1 MMSTRP
7 LCLRYGKRWR
17 CQNVRGVAS
26 LAIAV
31 VWCCGAATVSLRPA
45 ETVPLVAGLMAPLA
59 WLAAAALHIALW
71 TRRSAAPILYLAV
84 YWLLA
89 AVSSAAIL
97 WQHLFTD
104 ASPNHVEVYIQ
115 ILSMLLALL
124 ISAVDCICFYD
135 EVIIYFPLF
144 SNRISL

>member
-1 MMSTRP
+1 
-7 LCLRYGKRWR
+7 
-17 CQNVRGVAS
+17 
-26 LAIAV
+26 
-31 VWCCGAATVSLRPA
+31 
-45 ETVPLVAGLMAPLA
+45 MAPLA

-89 AVSSAAIL
+89 AVSSASIL
-97 WQHLFTD
+97 WQQLLTD

-115 ILSMLLALL
+115 CLSMLLTLL

-135 EVIIYFPLF
+135 EVILCFSLVSNKFTSINAISMFFPRLVFIWEIHVIEGRRQYNYLQVLPFFIYLLIF
-144 SNRISL
+144 SLKT